1 MICSLLNIKDDS
13 YYLTCQITMPVNSFS
28 ESNLARYK
36 RIRQYNSEIK
46 AGINSVM
53 FWALNNPSGKIV
65 KIFLVTLLSGLHN
78 KKWLYN
84 AQRIAMIILE
94 QPCLS
99 KHT

>member
-1 MICSLLNIKDDS
+1 MGN
-13 YYLTCQITMPVNSFS
+13 MPVNSLS

-46 AGINSVM
+46 AGINNVM
-53 FWALNNPSGKIV
+53 FWVLNNQSGIKV

-84 AQRIAMIILE
+84 AR
-94 QPCLS
+94 
-99 KHT
+99 